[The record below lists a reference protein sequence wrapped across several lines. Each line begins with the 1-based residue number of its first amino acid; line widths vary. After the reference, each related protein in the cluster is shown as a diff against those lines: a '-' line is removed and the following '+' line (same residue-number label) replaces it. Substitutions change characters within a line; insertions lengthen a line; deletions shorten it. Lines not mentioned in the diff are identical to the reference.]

1 MTKAKVTLPTK
12 VMKLPQNRRENL
24 AREIQLAIDTVE
36 YADRFYWTS
45 AAGHAAVRELLQCN
59 FLDSLTYCHN
69 VIASMTGEAEIKTPP
84 EATFNPGW
92 RKAHMAELKH
102 QLNEA
107 RYLGS
112 THFIMDERDEYRI
125 PAVQG
130 LFRATYILRGIID
143 DFTKKD
149 PK

>member
-1 MTKAKVTLPTK
+1 MTKPVVLPTK
-12 VMKLPQNRRENL
+12 VAKLPQGRKEHL
-24 AREIQLAIDTVE
+24 GREIQLAIDTVE

-45 AAGHAAVRELLQCN
+45 AAGHGAVRELLQCN
-59 FLDSLTYCHN
+59 FLDSLVFSHN
-69 VIASMTGEAEIKTPP
+69 LIASMTGEDEIKTPA
-84 EATFNPGW
+84 EATFNPDW
-92 RKAHMAELKH
+92 RKAHMAELVH

-112 THFIMDERDEYRI
+112 TMFIMDERDEYRI

>member
-1 MTKAKVTLPTK
+1 MTNTVKLPTK
-12 VMKLPQNRRENL
+12 VLAMPQNRRENL

-45 AAGHAAVRELLQCN
+45 TAGQVAVRDLLQCN
-59 FLDSLTYCHN
+59 FLDSLVFCHN
-69 VIASMTGEAEIKTPP
+69 LICKMTGEDQLTTPAQ
-84 EATFNPGW
+84 ATFNPNW
-92 RKAHMAELKH
+92 RKAHLAEMKH

-112 THFIMDERDEYRI
+112 TDYIMDMRDEYRI

-130 LFRATYILRGIID
+130 LFRATLMLRGIID

-149 PK
+149 PA